1 MSNYSITPAY
11 VLTITSETISQALID
26 IAEEY
31 VEGWARQNWRETVA
45 VTGELYSGDGT
56 EILKLKQYPLI
67 TFDSL
72 EEYDSGNDEWDT
84 ITINDDDFE
93 YEKETGYV
101 YYTGGFLQG
110 HENYRVGYTYG
121 KTNGCPTRVKVAIA
135 RTAVYLKANP
145 TGATFENIPS
155 RSSTTFRPMEDLWR
169 DVPRRVYI

>member
-11 VLTITSETISQALID
+11 VLTVTGETISQDLID

-31 VEGWARQNWRETVA
+31 VEGWARQNWRAEVTV
-45 VTGELYSGDGT
+45 TDELYSGDGT

-67 TFDSL
+67 TISKL
-72 EEYDSGNDEWDT
+72 EEYDSGDNTWDE
-84 ITINDDDFE
+84 ITIDDDDFE

-101 YYTGGFLQG
+101 YYTGGFLEG

-121 KTNGCPTRVKVAIA
+121 KTNGCPAKVKVAIA

-145 TGATFENIPS
+145 LGAASENIGGIAVTHNPI
-155 RSSTTFRPMEDLWR
+155 ENLWR